1 MARQIA
7 ISFENELVRV
17 VYASVRPGHIT
28 IQKTLTLREEAFDA
42 FLKEEKTGPFTV
54 VCDFNVFYQDVL
66 LLPPVKDKYLN
77 NIVETEMKKKF
88 PDLGEFSFFY
98 AVLGETSTEGRK
110 AREVFIFAV
119 NNEDLFQII
128 ERFGKHGKTVTQLY
142 PSPFVL
148 ARFAKLSGTLSEEP
162 VLCVGGA
169 GTIKTLFLMKN
180 RELYFVRVV
189 QSSGTGM
196 HGPDI
201 QNINMTASYCRQTMK
216 INPLR
221 IILLGAA
228 SLGYEATMDMIAPV
242 VSADSLPDIVTSEE
256 DTAEYMVPITALL
269 PDSEMKKGSIVPRD
283 YRAMLMQKAIL
294 TWCLMFFVVCS
305 VFGLG
310 YIKLRLS
317 DLASL
322 KSGTG
327 YLASEIKALGPVRR
341 AYETRNAEMQKL
353 MPLLDLAK
361 SATVSPD
368 AQKALMAL
376 QGLHMDK
383 VNVRSIEINAAEN
396 VLNLHVRGT
405 ITAPDYAVMQKVY
418 QNLIDALRNTPGI
431 EVASQKI
438 DLKDK
443 SFQIEA
449 RYR

>member
-1 MARQIA
+1 
-7 ISFENELVRV
+7 
-17 VYASVRPGHIT
+17 
-28 IQKTLTLREEAFDA
+28 
-42 FLKEEKTGPFTV
+42 
-54 VCDFNVFYQDVL
+54 
-66 LLPPVKDKYLN
+66 
-77 NIVETEMKKKF
+77 
-88 PDLGEFSFFY
+88 
-98 AVLGETSTEGRK
+98 
-110 AREVFIFAV
+110 
-119 NNEDLFQII
+119 
-128 ERFGKHGKTVTQLY
+128 
-142 PSPFVL
+142 
-148 ARFAKLSGTLSEEP
+148 
-162 VLCVGGA
+162 
-169 GTIKTLFLMKN
+169 
-180 RELYFVRVV
+180 
-189 QSSGTGM
+189 
-196 HGPDI
+196 
-201 QNINMTASYCRQTMK
+201 MTASYCRQTMK